1 MTSHWSRR
9 IAALPR
15 PGPGNHYLK
24 GHIAILR
31 RSLRQLTG
39 RDLLDGETTDA
50 AAAKLLFQAPL
61 VLLSH
66 NRAPDPIL
74 TYGNLSALSLFEMSW
89 EELTSMPSRLT
100 AEAPNR
106 EERARLLDQVAAKGY
121 IDDYSGVRISSKGR
135 RFRIQRA
142 TVWNL
147 TDENGNP
154 YGQAATFS
162 EWNPLRGIE
171 SRRRDDQ
178 PKPTR
183 PRC

>member
-1 MTSHWSRR
+1 M
-9 IAALPR
+9 IALPL
-15 PGPGNHYLK
+15 PGPDNLYLID
-24 GHIAILR
+24 HIALLR

-50 AAAKLLFQAPL
+50 EAARLLFQAPL

-66 NRAPDPIL
+66 NRAPDPML

-100 AEAPNR
+100 AEAPDR
-106 EERARLLDQVAAKGY
+106 EERARLLAQVAARGF
-121 IDDYSGVRISSKGR
+121 IDDYSGVRITSRGR
-135 RFRIQRA
+135 RFRIEHA

-147 TDENGNP
+147 TDANGNP
-154 YGQAATFS
+154 CGQAATFS
-162 EWNPLRGIE
+162 EWKPLRRIE
-171 SRRRDDQ
+171 SHRRDNQ

-183 PRC
+183 P